1 METVETVSSVV
12 MLPVQRPPLGDVLW
26 MTGPIRHQYMNVL
39 SCSHPYLVAGGVA
52 SSWSEDGMPNLGA
65 PF

>member
-1 METVETVSSVV
+1 METVETVSSS
-12 MLPVQRPPLGDVLW
+12 QRPPLGDVLW

-39 SCSHPYLVAGGVA
+39 SCSRSHPYLVAGGVA
-52 SSWSEDGMPNLGA
+52 SSWSEDGIPNLGA